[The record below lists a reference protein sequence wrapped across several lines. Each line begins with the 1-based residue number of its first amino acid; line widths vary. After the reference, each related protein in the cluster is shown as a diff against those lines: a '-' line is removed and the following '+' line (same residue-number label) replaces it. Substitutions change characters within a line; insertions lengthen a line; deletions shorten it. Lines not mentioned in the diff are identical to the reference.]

1 MPEYLV
7 SSSIVLKETDAILM
21 ISFPFE
27 SVYIIVGICN
37 TLIDCVAWVHKDLTK
52 HKTYTVYLYANTF
65 NLYNMGS
72 GFTVSKLLLK
82 SKAVGT
88 VSTDHMTE

>member
-1 MPEYLV
+1 VSPSIHHGTTNAETNRMIRHNQCRDEQDGSSDAALSVMPEYLV

-37 TLIDCVAWVHKDLTK
+37 TLIDCVA
-52 HKTYTVYLYANTF
+52 
-65 NLYNMGS
+65 
-72 GFTVSKLLLK
+72 
-82 SKAVGT
+82 
-88 VSTDHMTE
+88 